1 MAARSE
7 SDHHKLRQVRRRF
20 QNKNSVKNLVP
31 IRDEA
36 CLNRLTE
43 EINEVAAQ
51 TTPAETM
58 FSLRAGHYPC
68 PDSSTAE
75 RGAAVGS
82 HHPGGP
88 ALLPARSNAGS
99 PALLTR
105 PTVAIIPEMS
115 WDELPDEALISRYRE
130 EADRQL
136 AEQYVNELFRRH
148 HAKVARWCL
157 SFAPDRESA
166 ADLAQE
172 ICAKAYKNLGYF
184 KGQSKFSTW
193 LFSIARNHCLNAVRA
208 RSSTPDMESE
218 ETVID
223 SLPDLASD
231 NPHQTVERN
240 QLMKIARQF
249 VNSELDETEKQVFTL
264 HFAEEMPLDV
274 ITRMLNLSN
283 ASGAKAY
290 LVSAKRKLDRAV
302 KRWKAAV

>member
-1 MAARSE
+1 VGNFVKKSCSA
-7 SDHHKLRQVRRRF
+7 KTQ
-20 QNKNSVKNLVP
+20 SVSHSV
-31 IRDEA
+31 
-36 CLNRLTE
+36 TE
-43 EINEVAAQ
+43 EIKEVAAQ

-58 FSLRAGHYPC
+58 F
-68 PDSSTAE
+68 
-75 RGAAVGS
+75 AVGS
-82 HHPGGP
+82 GLCTELPALKRREAGCHQHPGEP

-99 PALLTR
+99 PEHVAR
-105 PTVAIIPEMS
+105 PAIVIIPEMS
-115 WDELPDEALISRYRE
+115 WDELPDEALISRYRD
-130 EADRQL
+130 EADKQL

-148 HAKVARWCL
+148 HARVARWCL
-157 SFAPDRESA
+157 NFAPDRESA

-231 NPHQTVERN
+231 NQHQTVERN
-240 QLMKIARQF
+240 QLMNIARQF

-274 ITRMLNLSN
+274 ITRMLKLSN

-302 KRWKAAV
+302 KRWRAAV